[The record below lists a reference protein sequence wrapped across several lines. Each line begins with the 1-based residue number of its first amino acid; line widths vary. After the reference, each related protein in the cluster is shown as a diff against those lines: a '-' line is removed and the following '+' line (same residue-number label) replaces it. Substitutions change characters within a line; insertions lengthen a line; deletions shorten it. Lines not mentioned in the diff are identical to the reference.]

1 MNGGRGFLLTL
12 ANKRFVRA
20 RVARLIIDI
29 PIWKIWETSTE
40 TFNSQKQTSNI
51 PQVFP
56 LYWDDPCSK
65 KSKQFKQQKFKGTK
79 DYKLWISSPN
89 KKKML
94 FLARGIV
101 VFHGPPTLAWR
112 RRPWDFGTHRDN
124 RSLFFCVCVWLKVSS
139 FFYLRFFYGA
149 FPPPRCRQRWEI

>member
-20 RVARLIIDI
+20 RVARLIFDI
-29 PIWKIWETSTE
+29 PILKIWETSTE
-40 TFNSQKQTSNI
+40 TFNSQKQTSNV

-89 KKKML
+89 KKKCCFWPGEL
-94 FLARGIV
+94 WCFTVHQLWRGGGGLGTPGRIV
-101 VFHGPPTLAWR
+101 ITGP
-112 RRPWDFGTHRDN
+112 F
-124 RSLFFCVCVWLKVSS
+124 SSMCVCVVEGLL
-139 FFYLRFFYGA
+139 FFLTTIFLWC
-149 FPPPRCRQRWEI
+149 FPPS